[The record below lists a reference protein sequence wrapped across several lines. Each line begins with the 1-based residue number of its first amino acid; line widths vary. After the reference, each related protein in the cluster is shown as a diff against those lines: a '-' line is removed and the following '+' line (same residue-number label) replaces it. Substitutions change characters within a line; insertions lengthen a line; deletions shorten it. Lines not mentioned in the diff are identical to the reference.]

1 MIKIPRHI
9 EFIARISLSFLW
21 LFTAATSF
29 WWGRDSGYAILA
41 QQNIH
46 NDFADICIN
55 AGSLLDAVIGLWLL
69 TGRRLK
75 WCYGLQIIL
84 IVSYSIL
91 LSFIAPDFWLHP
103 FGPITKNLP
112 IVVLIFMLMKAET
125 R

>member
-46 NDFADICIN
+46 NGFADICIN

-112 IVVLIFMLMKAET
+112 IVVLIFMLMKAEAH
-125 R
+125 

>member
-41 QQNIH
+41 QQNI
-46 NDFADICIN
+46 ADICIN

-75 WCYGLQIIL
+75 WCYDLQIIL

-112 IVVLIFMLMKAET
+112 IIVLIFMLMKAEAH
-125 R
+125 